1 MRHGRASASSA
12 SSGFFAGAAIVLG
25 ALVLVSQL
33 PFLAGARGQL
43 RGTLAPFEAG
53 ATAVESAAGQAL
65 SVFGDIATLRSENRR
80 LATDNGQLRAQ
91 VAALQAAGA
100 ENAQLRR
107 DLQFERSFGH
117 RLVAAQVIGR
127 GPDAFTRILTIDRG
141 TADGVQPG
149 MSVVTGAG
157 LVGRVREVSAR
168 SAAVQ
173 TVADPL
179 VRVNAY
185 LVRSGLEGTV
195 SGGQGPLHMDVQA
208 RANVVASPGEWALT
222 SGIGGGYPRGIPVG
236 QLTRF
241 DRREA
246 ATVQYA
252 ELAWANDLS
261 QLAAVMVVTDFL
273 PS

>member
-1 MRHGRASASSA
+1 MRHGRAQSR

-53 ATAVESAAGQAL
+53 ATAVESTAGEAL
-65 SVFGDIATLRSENRR
+65 SVFGDIAGLRSENRR
-80 LATDNGQLRAQ
+80 LSTENAQLRAQ
-91 VAALQAAGA
+91 QAGLQAAGA

-107 DLQFERSFGH
+107 DLQFERTFGH
-117 RLVAAQVIGR
+117 HLVAAQVIGR
-127 GPDAFTRILTIDRG
+127 GPDAFTRMVTIDRG

-157 LVGRVREVSAR
+157 LVGRVREVSAHA
-168 SAAVQ
+168 AAVQ

-185 LVRSGLEGTV
+185 LVKSGLEGTV
-195 SGGQGPLHMDVQA
+195 SGGQGPLRMDVQP
-208 RANVVASPGEWALT
+208 RADVVGTRGEWALT

-236 QLTRF
+236 QVTRF

-246 ATVQYA
+246 STVQYA
-252 ELAWANDLS
+252 ELAWANDLA
-261 QLAAVMVVTDFL
+261 QLAAVLVVTDFL